1 MMLSPHLGCVRLEL
15 LVCEVHV
22 AQGLED
28 AVEIDLALA
37 HGGVLM
43 DGVVCAAA
51 LVEPGRIDDVAAVL
65 GLVPG
70 VGQKY
75 VGQLVAGVLEHM
87 ADVALALVIEE
98 AVGSG
103 VNVAEVLGAEGLD
116 DVAGLVIQLYEV
128 IRVRLA
134 LYADALALDDREQLL
149 HGLEEHAVADLL
161 LVRVAGELGVDDR
174 YAHVNRDLDHALP
187 VGNCVLALLLGRAGP
202 AVNND
207 ERGNLYTG
215 FLESLLVLLLALL
228 GEQRVL
234 VERVDARM
242 RGLLDVLVAP
252 VCDLV
257 YVIIDGHLL
266 GQNVNVKC
274 DFHKC
279 FPPCLFVPF
288 PGRLP
293 FRWLYYTALYPLCQ

>member
-1 MMLSPHLGCVRLEL
+1 
-15 LVCEVHV
+15 
-22 AQGLED
+22 
-28 AVEIDLALA
+28 
-37 HGGVLM
+37 M

-116 DVAGLVIQLYEV
+116 DVAGLVVQLYEV

-134 LYADALALDDREQLL
+134 LYTNALALDDREQLL
-149 HGLEEHAVADLL
+149 HRLEEHAVADLL
-161 LVRVAGELGVDDR
+161 LVRVTGKLGVDDR

-207 ERGNLYTG
+207 EGRDLYAG
-215 FLESLLVLLLALL
+215 LLESLLVLLLALL
-228 GEQRVL
+228 GEQRML